1 MTSPAVTPPAPEVR
15 AARPEEAEA
24 TLQTLCAAFGL
35 DTDAARPIFYGDPF
49 YDISHKRILTL
60 PGQGVVSCLTLVPA
74 LLRVGGVPVAAAGI
88 AGVATRP
95 HLQRRGHAQALI
107 GATVPALWDE
117 LGCPLSLLHALSAS
131 FYRRSGWEHA
141 TRAAR
146 WAAVPAALPHHP
158 EAARVRPARDGDWGA
173 IRRVH
178 AQESQAGTATCVR
191 DDRRWA
197 LIRLPVPGREAWVYE
212 DGPAGDAGDGVT
224 GYLLWERRETLE
236 LLEMH
241 GHTERACRGLAG
253 HLAAQ
258 PDALVEW
265 HTSPALLA
273 RLGLPP
279 SQAPPEPDTM
289 LRIVDLGGAL
299 AAVHAA
305 HYAPVL
311 AEDGATLTVFAADAL
326 RPENA
331 RPLRLTPQGVVAG
344 ASDGSPWLRAG
355 IGTLAQ
361 LYLGYHTPSEACA
374 VGLLS
379 SDSPDTLALADRLF
393 PARQPYLAPL
403 DQV

>member
-1 MTSPAVTPPAPEVR
+1 MTSPAAIPPDPEVR

-49 YDISHKRILTL
+49 YDISHKRVLTL

-95 HLQRRGHAQALI
+95 HLQRRGHAQALLR
-107 GATVPALWDE
+107 ATVPALWDE

-131 FYRRSGWEHA
+131 FYRRLGWEHA

-158 EAARVRPARDGDWGA
+158 EAARVRPARDGDWPA
-173 IRRVH
+173 IYRIQDD
-178 AQESQAGTATCVR
+178 ATQAGTAACVR
-191 DDRRWA
+191 DNRRWA
-197 LIRLPVPGREAWVYE
+197 LIRMPVPGREAWVYE
-212 DGPAGDAGDGVT
+212 GGEGGVT
-224 GYLLWERRETLE
+224 GYGLWERRETLE

-241 GHTERACRGLAG
+241 GHTERARRGLAG

-258 PDALVEW
+258 PDALAEW

-273 RLGLPP
+273 AFGLPSAPVP
-279 SQAPPEPDTM
+279 SQPDTM
-289 LRIVDLGGAL
+289 LRILDLGGAL

-311 AEDGATLTVFAADAL
+311 AEDGTALTVFAADAL

-374 VGLLS
+374 AGLLS
-379 SDSPDTLALADRLF
+379 CDSPDTLALADRLF